1 MTHEGG
7 GGGGGG
13 GGAGRPGWLWVLGL
27 AAYTDIQG

>member
-1 MTHEGG
+1 MTQVAPQGG

-13 GGAGRPGWLWVLGL
+13 LWVLGL